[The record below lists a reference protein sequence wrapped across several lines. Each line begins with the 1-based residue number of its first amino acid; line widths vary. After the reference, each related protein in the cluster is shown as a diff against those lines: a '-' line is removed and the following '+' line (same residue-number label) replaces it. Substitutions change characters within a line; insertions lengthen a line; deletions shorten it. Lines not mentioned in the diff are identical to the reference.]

1 MLVFIG
7 YLGPAVGRSWFATAV
22 QKAYVV
28 RSVSRFR
35 SIGFPDFSY
44 DTFAPAGRATR
55 LTHDNTDGHRVNT
68 YSITDH
74 STDLRAAVGVAAV
87 TSLHSHSTSTKSSTG
102 WSARSTSRS
111 SSSEKLSSQVT
122 YRSCERSGDR

>member
-1 MLVFIG
+1 MLEENINVSLASIAHNGVKTKEFCIG
-7 YLGPAVGRSWFATAV
+7 
-22 QKAYVV
+22 Q
-28 RSVSRFR
+28 
-35 SIGFPDFSY
+35 
-44 DTFAPAGRATR
+44 
-55 LTHDNTDGHRVNT
+55 DGHSHRDLFNKA